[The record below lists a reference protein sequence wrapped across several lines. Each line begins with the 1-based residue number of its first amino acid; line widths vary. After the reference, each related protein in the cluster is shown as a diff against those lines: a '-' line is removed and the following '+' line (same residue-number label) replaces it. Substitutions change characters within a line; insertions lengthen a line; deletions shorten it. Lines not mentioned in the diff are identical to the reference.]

1 MTQVSGS
8 AAAPTRATAADHTVG
23 GHRVRLWRQ
32 ASQLTRRITVWKRL
46 DKRPGPR
53 TIRGDVRRDLERR
66 RRKPPALVLPR
77 GDALEFFDKFGG
89 RAIAEEF
96 VCLRSQGA
104 HARRRRFPAR
114 GRLLRSSRGPRSS
127 PRPRDPS
134 HGAFAAGCSCFVTS
148 AEDGSS
154 AAVQPPPRAWT
165 SRTAAAIRRP
175 RIWIA
180 VISSVSAMVWT
191 VITLR

>member
-104 HARRRRFPAR
+104 HARSDA
-114 GRLLRSSRGPRSS
+114 SQQ
-127 PRPRDPS
+127 
-134 HGAFAAGCSCFVTS
+134 GAAYY
-148 AEDGSS
+148 D
-154 AAVQPPPRAWT
+154 PRADLAPPHG
-165 SRTAAAIRRP
+165 RAIRLMAP
-175 RIWIA
+175 
-180 VISSVSAMVWT
+180 SPP
-191 VITLR
+191 